1 MKRWYIVTTYSGYE
15 NSVKQDL
22 ERRRETYNMTDL
34 VFQVLVPE
42 ETVEVKDKKGKVK
55 EKVNKLFPGYVFVEM
70 EVDEKKDA
78 AGNTILDMD
87 EDAWF
92 MVRNTPK
99 VTGFLGSSGG
109 GTKPVPVPTDE
120 MDRILSK
127 LGMVVKP
134 KAEFSVGDKI
144 VVTSGPFKDYTFDVA
159 EIDEAKSIVVVFA
172 DLLGSAVR
180 TELSFDEV
188 KKI

>member
-1 MKRWYIVTTYSGYE
+1 MKRWYIVNTYSGYE
-15 NSVKQDL
+15 NSVKTDL
-22 ERRRETYNMTDL
+22 ERRRESMNMQDYVL
-34 VFQVLVPE
+34 QVLVPE
-42 ETVEVKDKKGKVK
+42 ETVEVTDKKGKK
-55 EKVNKLFPGYVFVEM
+55 KQKVNKLFPGYVFVEM
-70 EVDEKKDA
+70 NVEGE
-78 AGNTILDMD
+78 MD
-87 EDAWF
+87 DHAWF
-92 MVRNTPK
+92 MIRNTPK

-172 DLLGSAVR
+172 DLLY
-180 TELSFDEV
+180 
-188 KKI
+188 

>member
-1 MKRWYIVTTYSGYE
+1 MKRWYIVNTYSGYE
-15 NSVKQDL
+15 NSVKTDL
-22 ERRRETYNMTDL
+22 ERRRESMNMQDYVL
-34 VFQVLVPE
+34 QVLVPE
-42 ETVEVKDKKGKVK
+42 ETVEVTDKKGKK
-55 EKVNKLFPGYVFVEM
+55 KQKVNKLFPGYVFVEM
-70 EVDEKKDA
+70 NVEGE
-78 AGNTILDMD
+78 MD
-87 EDAWF
+87 DHAWF
-92 MVRNTPK
+92 MIRNTPK

>member
-1 MKRWYIVTTYSGYE
+1 MTKRWYVLHTYSGYE
-15 NSVKQDL
+15 KKVKTDL
-22 ERRRETYNMTDL
+22 ESRIENMGLHD
-34 VFQVLVPE
+34 VVSEVVVPME
-42 ETVEVKDKKGKVK
+42 HVVEIKDGGKKKDKD
-55 EKVNKLFPGYVFVEM
+55 VNVFPGYVLVRMEM
-70 EVDEKKDA
+70 DDH
-78 AGNTILDMD
+78 
-87 EDAWF
+87 AWF
-92 MVRNTPK
+92 MIRNTPK

>member
-99 VTGFLGSSGG
+99 VTGFLGSSGS
-109 GTKPVPVPTDE
+109 GTKPVPVPKEE
-120 MDRILSK
+120 MDNILRK
-127 LGMVVKP
+127 LGMITKP
-134 KAEFSVGDKI
+134 KFEINVGDTVTVTEGAFANMVGE
-144 VVTSGPFKDYTFDVA
+144 VVTINEEK
-159 EIDEAKSIVVVFA
+159 EIITVLIDMFGRQTPMEFQFNA
-172 DLLGSAVR
+172 
-180 TELSFDEV
+180 V
-188 KKI
+188 KKN